1 MTGQDCVPIG
11 HRVYAT
17 AIDQTGLLVGRRHL
31 DAMKVGV
38 EGTVTGYVPGHGG
51 DAWWVQHDDGS
62 VAAYWY
68 PELEFAR
75 TGENDCLPV
84 ELL

>member
-1 MTGQDCVPIG
+1 
-11 HRVYAT
+11 
-17 AIDQTGLLVGRRHL
+17 
-31 DAMKVGV
+31 MKVGV